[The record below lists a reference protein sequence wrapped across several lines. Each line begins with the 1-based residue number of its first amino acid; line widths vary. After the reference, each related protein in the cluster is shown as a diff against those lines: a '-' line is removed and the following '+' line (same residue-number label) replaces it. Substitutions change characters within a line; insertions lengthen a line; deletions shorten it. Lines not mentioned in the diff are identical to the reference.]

1 MYLAI
6 KEMKKNKSRFAL
18 IIAIILLISFLVF
31 FLSALA
37 DGLANDKVSAIRLW
51 NSRYIVLDKNANKNI
66 MQSVI
71 PLEDKTVFQE
81 GRPAPLSLM
90 RQSAFINDDRKEDDL
105 LNIVIMGMDKKS
117 AIFPEILKGKS
128 PAAENE
134 VVVSDDMQKENGV
147 KIGDV
152 LHLSKAEQDLK
163 VVGFAKDAK
172 YGNTPVVYGGLK
184 LTDHL
189 FKAPDGKRYV
199 NAFVLT
205 GNRKTSDTK
214 AYETLSMKAFI
225 QKLPG
230 YKAEQMTFLL
240 MIGFLIVI
248 AAIIIGVF
256 IYIMTLQKKNT
267 FGIMKIQGISSA
279 YIGRSVL
286 METFL
291 TSVTGVLAG
300 MLLTLLAGALLPA
313 SVPFKANGVYFA
325 VMALLMMGTSLLG
338 AVFSMRSV
346 SKIDPLKAL
355 G

>member
-1 MYLAI
+1 M
-6 KEMKKNKSRFAL
+6 

-37 DGLANDKVSAIRLW
+37 DGLSNDKVSAIKLW
-51 NSRYIVLDKNANKNI
+51 NSKYIVLDKDANKNI
-66 MQSVI
+66 MRSVV
-71 PLEDKTVFQE
+71 PLEDRKAFQE
-81 GRPAPLSLM
+81 GDPAPLSLM
-90 RQSAFINDDRKEDDL
+90 RQSAFVNADRKEDDL
-105 LNIVIMGMDKKS
+105 LNIVIMGMDKKDS
-117 AIFPEILKGKS
+117 IFPEVIKGRTPEKDT
-128 PAAENE
+128 E
-134 VVVSDDMQKENGV
+134 VVVSDDMRKENGV

-152 LHLSKAEQDLK
+152 LYLSQGAQKLK
-163 VVGFAKDAK
+163 VVGFTKDAK
-172 YGNTPVVYGGLK
+172 YGNTPVVYGSLK
-184 LTDHL
+184 LTDGL
-189 FKAPDGKRYV
+189 IKAPDGKRCV

-205 GNRKTSDTK
+205 GNRKTGDTK
-214 AYETLSMKAFI
+214 ACETLSMKEFI

-267 FGIMKIQGISSA
+267 FGIMKIQGISSS

-313 SVPFKANGVYFA
+313 SVPFKANGVYFT